1 MLYNTYMSDQALPV
15 EFYDRNTLDV
25 ARSLLGMRLI
35 RKFDS
40 IRLVGIITETEAYR
54 GEEDLACHARAGL
67 TPRTQVM
74 YGRAGHAYVYFT
86 YGMHWLLN
94 VVTEKE
100 GFPAAVL
107 IRAVRMIEGEAWVR
121 ERRKGVPPRNWTD
134 GPAKLCRAF
143 DIDGKLNGAD
153 LTVTDNGL
161 WIAQGREIPEEFVEH
176 TPRIG
181 IQSVPEPWRSIP
193 WRFRV
198 RDEFMV

>member
-1 MLYNTYMSDQALPV
+1 MSDQALPV

-40 IRLVGIITETEAYR
+40 IRLVGVITETEAYR
-54 GEEDLACHARAGL
+54 GEEDLACHARAGR

-107 IRAVRMIEGEAWVR
+107 IRAVRIVEGEAWVR

-143 DIDGKLNGAD
+143 DINGSLNGAD

-161 WIAQGREIPEEFVEH
+161 WIARGQAIPEEFVER

-181 IQSVPEPWRSIP
+181 INSVPEPWRSIP

>member
-1 MLYNTYMSDQALPV
+1 MSDQALPV

-25 ARSLLGMRLI
+25 AHSLLGMRLI

-40 IRLVGIITETEAYR
+40 IRLVGVITETEAYR

-107 IRAVRMIEGEAWVR
+107 IRAVRIVEGEAWVR

-143 DIDGKLNGAD
+143 DIDGSLNGAD

-161 WIAQGREIPEEFVEH
+161 WIAQGQTIPEEFVER

-181 IQSVPEPWRSIP
+181 INSVPEPWRSIP

>member
-1 MLYNTYMSDQALPV
+1 MSDQALPV

-25 ARSLLGMRLI
+25 AHSLLGMRLI

-40 IRLVGIITETEAYR
+40 IRLVGVITETEAYR
-54 GEEDLACHARAGL
+54 GEEDLACHARAGR

-107 IRAVRMIEGEAWVR
+107 IRAVRIMEGEAWVR

-143 DIDGKLNGAD
+143 DIDGSLNGAD

-161 WIAQGREIPEEFVEH
+161 WIAQGQTIPEEFVER

-181 IQSVPEPWRSIP
+181 INSVPEPWRSIP